1 MKKHALVAAILAA
14 ALFAPGF
21 AHAYPKQGWYVG
33 GAGGLNILEDTEATN
48 GGSTDKLTFNPG
60 FTVSGSAGFGFENHL
75 RPEFELSFRRN
86 LVDEAKGPTSGP
98 ASTGHFNTTAFMG
111 NLFYDFDTR
120 SGFTPYIGAG
130 VGGALISADQA
141 GQVFSGD
148 TIKSTPFM
156 FAYQGIAGA
165 AFELSEN
172 LDFTVD
178 YRYFRTLS
186 PDFKTAAGLKVDDA
200 SYASHNVMIGLRYV
214 FGIQRAL
221 PQPVAMRETTRAV
234 QVFPMQP
241 MAPPPMMMQPM
252 APPPPPMVQAY
263 APPPPMV
270 PETYIVFF
278 DFDKYYLTPEAK
290 ETLSRA
296 AEAFKAGGNAHVE
309 VTGHT
314 DTSGSYRYNKRLSER
329 RARTVKEYM
338 VALGIPANEIG
349 TRGAG
354 EAEPMVSTGNNV
366 REAKNRRAEVVM
378 R

>member
-1 MKKHALVAAILAA
+1 
-14 ALFAPGF
+14 
-21 AHAYPKQGWYVG
+21 
-33 GAGGLNILEDTEATN
+33 
-48 GGSTDKLTFNPG
+48 
-60 FTVSGSAGFGFENHL
+60 
-75 RPEFELSFRRN
+75 
-86 LVDEAKGPTSGP
+86 
-98 ASTGHFNTTAFMG
+98 
-111 NLFYDFDTR
+111 
-120 SGFTPYIGAG
+120 
-130 VGGALISADQA
+130 
-141 GQVFSGD
+141 
-148 TIKSTPFM
+148 
-156 FAYQGIAGA
+156 
-165 AFELSEN
+165 
-172 LDFTVD
+172 
-178 YRYFRTLS
+178 
-186 PDFKTAAGLKVDDA
+186 
-200 SYASHNVMIGLRYV
+200 
-214 FGIQRAL
+214 
-221 PQPVAMRETTRAV
+221 
-234 QVFPMQP
+234 MQP